1 MKKLFVLLA
10 SACIVFT
17 ACPQKPNPDPNP
29 DPVPDPNPTPV
40 DTMSVDEQKE
50 LIESTFTKF
59 LEQFPSK
66 EYEDLMELAQK
77 FYEYGEENFDDY
89 FDASEVEDAWEDELL
104 DEVFSEEENRNGIYE
119 YIIKASKCT
128 GTIIVDGDVAEF
140 EKSSDMKV
148 IVKDVDGE
156 DWTLTVVPTS
166 WAYDVYLGTFDD
178 ESVTVDLPSQV
189 KIDVKAG
196 AKKYAEIEVN
206 YTYNLGAEGDG
217 LDPNGFN
224 FSVSTTFS
232 IDDVTLTVSNTGY
245 DAVKGEAK
253 TAVTLKRGATSIL
266 ATTFLAQGQL
276 RIDDDLEEVRSW
288 EVNSASY
295 SFDFLGDVQIVAFA
309 KEADNFIDDLAE
321 EEVDFF
327 GEKDEMKKLA
337 AELNEIFT
345 VGVCYQQK
353 NEIQAKIVA
362 DYIKGDEGEYYVAP
376 VLEFADESSYSFIEF
391 YEDHIEKD
399 LDDWAE
405 ELEDFVNDYIDL
417 INDIFDEEIDEISFD
432 I

>member
-10 SACIVFT
+10 SVCFVLSACDE
-17 ACPQKPNPDPNP
+17 QKNQDPDPIDPINP
-29 DPVPDPNPTPV
+29 IPPV

-50 LIESTFTKF
+50 MIESTFTKF

-66 EYEDLMELAQK
+66 EYKDLMELARK
-77 FYEYGEENFDDY
+77 FYEYGEENFDDH
-89 FDASEVEDAWEDELL
+89 FDASEIENAWEDDLL
-104 DEVFSEEENRNGIYE
+104 DEVYSEEENRNGIYE

-166 WAYDVYLGTFDD
+166 WAYDVYLGTFEDV
-178 ESVTVDLPSQV
+178 SVTVDLPSQV
-189 KIDVKAG
+189 KIDVQIG
-196 AKKYAEIEVN
+196 GKKYAGVEVN
-206 YTYNLGAEGDG
+206 YTYNLGTEGDG

-224 FSVSTTFS
+224 FTVSTTFS
-232 IDDVTLTVSNTGY
+232 IDDVTLTVSNTSY

-253 TAVTLKRGATSIL
+253 TAVELKRGATSIF

-276 RIDDDLEEVRSW
+276 RINDDMDEIRSW
-288 EVNSASY
+288 EVSTASY
-295 SFDFLGDVQIVAFA
+295 SFDFLGDVQIVALA
-309 KEADNFIDDLAE
+309 KEADNFIDDLVD
-321 EEVDFF
+321 EEVEFY

-345 VGVCYQQK
+345 VGVCYSHK
-353 NEIQAKIVA
+353 NEIQAKVIA
-362 DYIKGDEGEYYVAP
+362 DYMKDDDGSYYVAP
-376 VLEFADESSYSFIEF
+376 VLEFADESSYSFMEF
-391 YEDHIEKD
+391 YEDHIERD
-399 LDDWAE
+399 LDDWAA
-405 ELEDFVNDYIDL
+405 ELEDFVNDYIEL
-417 INDIFDEEIDEISFD
+417 INDIFEEEIGEVSFD

>member
-10 SACIVFT
+10 SVCFVLYACDE
-17 ACPQKPNPDPNP
+17 KKNPDGPIDPNP
-29 DPVPDPNPTPV
+29 IVPGEPV

-77 FYEYGEENFDDY
+77 FYEYGEENFDDK

-128 GTIIVDGDVAEF
+128 GTITVDGDVAEF

-189 KIDVKAG
+189 KIDVKVG
-196 AKKYAEIEVN
+196 AKKYAGIEVN

-232 IDDVTLTVSNTGY
+232 IDDVSLTVSNTGY

-253 TAVTLKRGATSIL
+253 TVVTLKRGETSIL

-288 EVNSASY
+288 EVNSVSY
-295 SFDFLGDVQIVAFA
+295 SFDFLGDV
-309 KEADNFIDDLAE
+309 
-321 EEVDFF
+321 
-327 GEKDEMKKLA
+327 
-337 AELNEIFT
+337 
-345 VGVCYQQK
+345 
-353 NEIQAKIVA
+353 
-362 DYIKGDEGEYYVAP
+362 
-376 VLEFADESSYSFIEF
+376 
-391 YEDHIEKD
+391 
-399 LDDWAE
+399 
-405 ELEDFVNDYIDL
+405 
-417 INDIFDEEIDEISFD
+417 
-432 I
+432 